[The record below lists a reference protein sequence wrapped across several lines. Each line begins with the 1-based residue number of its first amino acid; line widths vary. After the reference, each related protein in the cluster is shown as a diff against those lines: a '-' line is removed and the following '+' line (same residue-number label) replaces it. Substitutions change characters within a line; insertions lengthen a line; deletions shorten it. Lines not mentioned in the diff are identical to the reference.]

1 MSCFARPDRA
11 LVAAST
17 SWRRGLLAIAVTA
30 VFPVVAA
37 AATPS
42 EAPNI
47 LFLFADDWG
56 RYASILAETD
66 SPGGPNEIARTPHF
80 DRVARAG
87 VLFRNAHV
95 SAPSCTPCRSAL
107 LTGQHFWRTGSAAI
121 LQGAVW
127 NDTLPSFPP
136 LLEQAGYHIG
146 YAHKVWGP
154 GTPANAPFE
163 ARHNYGR
170 QGGRFNQFSQHATQL
185 VASGRSIDEAKGEL
199 LDEVRAN
206 FRSFLAAR
214 RDGQPFLWW
223 FGPTNVHRK
232 WVKGSGKALWG
243 IDPDTLEGRLPAPLP
258 DVPEVREDFAD
269 YLGEI
274 AAWDAAIGVILA
286 ELDAAGARDDTL
298 VVISGDHGPP
308 GFPHGKCNLYAFGTG
323 VCLSITGPGVRG
335 GRVVDD
341 MTSLTDLAPTFLEAA
356 GLPVPEV
363 MTGRSLWPVLE
374 AEGSGLVDPA
384 RTQVFTGR
392 ERHVAG
398 ARADFAPYP
407 QRAIRTPT
415 HALIVNFHPERWP
428 LGDPFRLDEA
438 VDPSVDQLENDTFVT
453 LPDEDA
459 GPTKAWLV
467 RARKQPEWA
476 AHFDWV
482 YGRRPRVEL
491 YDVVRDPDETTNL
504 ADDPASVAVVADL
517 ERRLREEL
525 ARTRD
530 PRLVN
535 EGAFFETPPLA
546 GPLAPDQRRPRAR
559 AGGDGKPQP
568 AGSRTPAAGPR
579 PAGAPAPAAGSR
591 PGVAPVSTGRWP
603 QFRGPGAAGAAA
615 ADPRLPDAWDAASR
629 NNIAW
634 FREVPGRGWSSPIV
648 WDGIVYLTTAI
659 AADELEAPRR
669 GLYFGGARKAAPD
682 TSLRWVVL
690 ALDAATGTVRWEREV
705 AAGPAPEAVHLKNSF
720 ASETPVTDGARV
732 YASFGNVGL
741 FALDA
746 ATGEMLWE
754 QRFDPLVTKFGWGPA
769 ASPVLHAGRVFV
781 VRDSEESSSLTAYDA
796 ATGGEAWR
804 VDREERSNWSTPFVW
819 EHDGRTEI
827 VTPGSGMTRSYDL
840 DGNLLYEFGGG
851 SIVTIATPYA
861 AEGLLFVSSGYSM
874 GRRRPLWAVR
884 PGASG
889 DVTLAEGE
897 SANDTI
903 AWSRPDIAPYNPSTL
918 VLDGLLYVLVDRGLL
933 SCYEATTG
941 AEVYERQR
949 LPEGRAF
956 TASPWAYNN
965 LVFCGSEYG
974 ETFVIRAGREFE
986 ILRRNDLMPD
996 EMIMASPA
1004 IADGRLFLRS
1014 DRGLY
1019 CITRGD

>member
-1 MSCFARPDRA
+1 MSIESSRVGI
-11 LVAAST
+11 VAGV
-17 SWRRGLLAIAVTA
+17 RGLLPA
-30 VFPVVAA
+30 VAA
-37 AATPS
+37 FPAVMALLAGQAVAAEVPAAEAGATP
-42 EAPNI
+42 PNI

-66 SPGGPNEIARTPHF
+66 AAGGPNEIARTPHF
-80 DRVARAG
+80 DRIARAG

-107 LTGQHFWRTGSAAI
+107 LTGQHFWRTGSGAI

-127 NDTLPSFPP
+127 NDALPSFPP
-136 LLEQAGYHIG
+136 LLEQAGYAIG

-163 ARHNYGR
+163 ARHNFGR

-185 VASGRSIDEAKGEL
+185 VAAGRSIEEAKAEL

-206 FRSFLAAR
+206 FRSFLEAR
-214 RDGQPFLWW
+214 RAGQPFMWW

-232 WVKGSGKALWG
+232 WVKGSGLALWG
-243 IDPDTLEGRLPAPLP
+243 IDPDTLEGRLPAALP

-286 ELDAAGARDDTL
+286 ELEAAGARDDTL

-308 GFPHGKCNLYAFGTG
+308 GFPHGKCNLYSFGTG

-356 GLPVPEV
+356 GLPVPGV
-363 MTGRSLWPVLE
+363 MTGRSLWPVLA

-428 LGDPFRLDEA
+428 LGDPYRLDEA
-438 VDPSVDQLENDTFVT
+438 VEPDGEQLENETSVT

-467 RARKQPEWA
+467 GARKRPEWA
-476 AHFDWV
+476 AHFAWV

-491 YDVVRDPDETTNL
+491 FDLLRDPHETTNL
-504 ADDPASVAVVADL
+504 AADPAHAAVAADL
-517 ERRLREEL
+517 ERRLMEEL
-525 ARTRD
+525 ARTGD
-530 PRLVN
+530 PRLVDD
-535 EGAFFETPPLA
+535 GRLFETPPLA
-546 GPLAPDQRRPRAR
+546 GPLAPEQQRPRPR
-559 AGGDGKPQP
+559 RGAGQ
-568 AGSRTPAAGPR
+568 RE
-579 PAGAPAPAAGSR
+579 R
-591 PGVAPVSTGRWP
+591 PGAAPSSAPGPAGRWP
-603 QFRGPGAAGAAA
+603 QFRGPASRGVVAD
-615 ADPRLPDAWDAASR
+615 DPRLPDAWDAASGS
-629 NNIAW
+629 NIAW

-648 WDGIVYLTTAI
+648 WDGTVYLTTAI
-659 AADELEAPRR
+659 AADELEPPRR
-669 GLYFGGARKAAPD
+669 GLYFGGARNAAPD
-682 TSLRWVVL
+682 TSLRWIVL
-690 ALDAATGTVRWEREV
+690 AIDAATGAVRWEREV
-705 AAGPAPEAVHLKNSF
+705 ASGPAPEAVHLKNSF
-720 ASETPVTDGARV
+720 ASETPATDGRRV
-732 YASFGNVGL
+732 YACFGNVGL

-746 ATGEMLWE
+746 ASGEIVWE
-754 QRFDPLVTKFGWGPA
+754 RRFAPLVTKFGWGPA
-769 ASPVLHAGRVFV
+769 ASPVLHGDRVFV

-796 ATGGEAWR
+796 ATGREAWR

-819 EHDGRTEI
+819 EHDARTEI

-861 AEGLLFVSSGYSM
+861 AEGLLFVSSGYTM
-874 GRRRPLWAVR
+874 GRRRPFWAVR

-889 DVTLAEGE
+889 DVTLAEG
-897 SANDTI
+897 ATTNDAI

-918 VLDGLLYVLVDRGLL
+918 VVDGLLYVLADRGLL
-933 SCYEATTG
+933 SCYEAATG

-956 TASPWAYNN
+956 TASPWAYNG
-965 LVFCGSEYG
+965 LIFCGSEYG
-974 ETFVIRAGREFE
+974 ETFVIRSGREFE
-986 ILRRNDLMPD
+986 ILRRNVLMPD

-1019 CITRGD
+1019 CITRRD

>member
-1 MSCFARPDRA
+1 MSSMTSDGNVGRGVGRA
-11 LVAAST
+11 SGLVALAAVAAST
-17 SWRRGLLAIAVTA
+17 AGMAG
-30 VFPVVAA
+30 AA
-37 AATPS
+37 PATP
-42 EAPNI
+42 PNI

-66 SPGGPNEIARTPHF
+66 PPGGPCEVARTPHI
-80 DRVARAG
+80 DRIARAG

-95 SAPSCTPCRSAL
+95 SAPSCTPCRSAV

-121 LQGAVW
+121 LRGAVW
-127 NDTLPSFPP
+127 NEALPSFPP

-163 ARHNYGR
+163 ARHDFGR
-170 QGGRFNQFSQHATQL
+170 HGGRMNRFSQHVTAA
-185 VASGRSIDEAKGEL
+185 VAAGRSLDEAKAEV

-206 FRSFLAAR
+206 VRSFLDAR
-214 RDGQPFLWW
+214 RDGQPFFWW
-223 FGPTNVHRK
+223 FGPTNVHRS
-232 WVKGSGKALWG
+232 WVKGSGRALWG
-243 IDPDTLEGRLPAPLP
+243 IDPETLAGRLPASLP

-286 ELDAAGARDDTL
+286 ELDVAGLLDDTL

-308 GFPHGKCNLYAFGTG
+308 GFPHGKCNLYGLGTA

-374 AEGSGLVDPA
+374 AEASGLVDPV

-392 ERHVAG
+392 ERHVAD
-398 ARADFAPYP
+398 ARADFTPYP

-415 HALIVNFHPERWP
+415 HSLIVNFRPDRWP
-428 LGDPFRLDEA
+428 LGDPRRLDGADEPTA
-438 VDPSVDQLENDTFVT
+438 DELEHDTHVT
-453 LPDEDA
+453 LADEDA

-467 RARKQPEWA
+467 QARHRPEWA
-476 AHFDWV
+476 AHFAWV

-491 YDVVRDPDETTNL
+491 YDLGADPDETTNL
-504 ADDPASVAVVADL
+504 AADPDVADLAGDL
-517 ERRLREEL
+517 ERRLMEEL
-525 ARTRD
+525 ARTGD
-530 PRLVN
+530 PRLVDD
-535 EGAFFETPPLA
+535 GRMFETPPLA
-546 GPLAPDQRRPRAR
+546 GPVQPESPGLRKESRRAAAAR
-559 AGGDGKPQP
+559 ETPSGPPTDPGPQP
-568 AGSRTPAAGPR
+568 AET
-579 PAGAPAPAAGSR
+579 PAPAG
-591 PGVAPVSTGRWP
+591 GRWP
-603 QFRGPGAAGAAA
+603 QFRGPASLGTVA
-615 ADPRLPDAWDAASR
+615 ADPRLPATWDAPR
-629 NNIAW
+629 GNNIAW
-634 FREVPGRGWSSPIV
+634 FRAVPGRGWSSPIV
-648 WDGIVYLTTAI
+648 WDGVVYLTTAVS
-659 AADELEAPRR
+659 AAELEPPRR
-669 GLYFGGARKAAPD
+669 GLYFGGARKAAPE
-682 TSLRWVVL
+682 TTLRWLVL
-690 ALDAATGTVRWEREV
+690 ALDVATGTVRWETEV

-720 ASETPVTDGARV
+720 ASETPATDGARV
-732 YASFGNVGL
+732 YACFGNVGL

-746 ATGEMLWE
+746 ATGAVVWE
-754 QRFDPLVTKFGWGPA
+754 RRFDPLVTKFGWGPA
-769 ASPVLHAGRVFV
+769 ASPVCHAGRVFV
-781 VRDSEESSSLTAYDA
+781 VRDSEESSSLAAYDS
-796 ATGGEAWR
+796 ATGTEVWR
-804 VDREERSNWSTPFVW
+804 VDRDERSNWSTPFVW
-819 EHDGRTEI
+819 EHGGRTEI
-827 VTPGSGMTRSYDL
+827 VTPGSGKTRSYGL
-840 DGNLLYEFGGG
+840 DGTLLYEFGGG

-861 AEGLLFVSSGYSM
+861 AEGLLFVSSGYTM

-889 DVTLAEGE
+889 DVTLADGE
-897 SANDTI
+897 SANDAI

-918 VLDGLLYVLVDRGLL
+918 VLDGLLYVLADRGLL
-933 SCYEATTG
+933 SCYEAATG

-956 TASPWAYNN
+956 TASPWAYNE
-965 LVFCGSEYG
+965 LLFCGSEYG
-974 ETFVIRAGREFE
+974 ETFVVRAGREFE
-986 ILRRNDLMPD
+986 ILHRNDLMPD